1 MKDLPFAFSILINPV
16 PVWKQEKQDRLT
28 MNHVPDV
35 TSSFSFSEPCYA
47 RIFFFLGLKY
57 FELLII

>member
-1 MKDLPFAFSILINPV
+1 
-16 PVWKQEKQDRLT
+16 

-35 TSSFSFSEPCYA
+35 TSELCYA

-57 FELLII
+57 FELLIIWISEGRSSARGKLWLGSVYDFTIVSCGDPC